1 VIVVGYRI
9 RPEDFRQHCYSLAAG
24 DHYVRQT
31 SVGHTQVVVTADG
44 TARFVVEAAATPA
57 VATATGRPT
66 TGRGR
71 PPQVSASRTPDEG

>member
-44 TARFVVEAAATPA
+44 TVRRGGRGDTRGRDRHRATDDGSWAAATGQCLQDA
-57 VATATGRPT
+57 
-66 TGRGR
+66 
-71 PPQVSASRTPDEG
+71 